1 VTVSDRNE
9 VPQRGTMT
17 TYQLT
22 QAIRR
27 RKRFVAIAGFV
38 VLLLALA
45 AGFKLDGGLAWRSGQ
60 KWEAS
65 VQIAVVTPGND
76 SLAIAETRADYR
88 NAAAL
93 YAGLLQS
100 NEAAAAIGEANGFE
114 LDDPVTAVV
123 ANDSSL
129 ITATL
134 IAPTEEQARSA
145 ALSIFDYLRD
155 QLSRPLTP
163 SGNQPTTEAVP
174 TIELEGSFESALTMS
189 LAPDLANLPEDLF
202 LRTDSEVGS
211 SLVLPIARS
220 AGQEITVDTTLASV
234 MTLVVTLEDATG
246 AQLDTVRLAPPSV
259 DGHSAYYPALMLSLD
274 AGAIALGAD
283 SDGAE
288 TWEIRE
294 DGLDLTWQPGAPVSS
309 EAGSS
314 LVPVDIALV
323 TADPAPAIIGGR
335 RGPIILGVV
344 ILLGAVLILA
354 VVVVAESWSRE
365 RQASIARSSSRLGDY
380 DTMLEDP
387 ILELETWESIRADR
401 ESG

>member
-1 VTVSDRNE
+1 
-9 VPQRGTMT
+9 MT
-17 TYQLT
+17 IYQLT
-22 QAIRR
+22 QAILR
-27 RKRFVAIAGFV
+27 RKRFVIIAGLV
-38 VLLLALA
+38 VLLLSLA
-45 AGFKLDGGLAWRSGQ
+45 AGFKFDGGLAWRSGQ

-134 IAPTEEQARSA
+134 IAPTEEQAGSA
-145 ALSIFDYLRD
+145 ALSVFDYLSD

-163 SGNQPTTEAVP
+163 SGNQPATEAVP
-174 TIELEGSFESALTMS
+174 TIELAGSFESELTMS
-189 LAPDLANLPEDLF
+189 LDPGLTDLPDDLF

-220 AGQEITVDTTLASV
+220 AGQDITIDATLASV

-259 DGHSAYYPALMLSLD
+259 EGHSAYYPALMLSLG
-274 AGAIALGAD
+274 AGAISSGAD
-283 SDGAE
+283 SDEEE

-294 DGLDLTWQPGAPVSS
+294 SALSVTWQPGAPVSS
-309 EAGSS
+309 EAGSG
-314 LVPVDIALV
+314 LVPVDVALV
-323 TADPAPAIIGGR
+323 TTDPAPALIGGR

-344 ILLGAVLILA
+344 ILLGAVLILT
-354 VVVVAESWSRE
+354 VVVVAESWNRE
-365 RQASIARSSSRLGDY
+365 RQAAMAVPAGPLGER
-380 DTMLEDP
+380 DTLRENS
-387 ILELETWESIRADR
+387 ILELEAWESIRADR